1 MQVKLNAMFSK
12 LPVLYT
18 TADLP
23 CFVPKAA
30 CPRRLTMGIPK
41 PSLAVCK
48 HLRRVAAF
56 TGTRACFEI
65 GAIVIT
71 PHE

>member
-1 MQVKLNAMFSK
+1 MFSE

-30 CPRRLTMGIPK
+30 CPRRLNVGIPK

-48 HLRRVAAF
+48 HLRCVAAF
-56 TGTRACFEI
+56 TCTGPCFEV
-65 GAIVIT
+65 GAIVFT

>member
-1 MQVKLNAMFSK
+1 MFSE

-30 CPRRLTMGIPK
+30 YPRRLLMGIAK
-41 PSLAVCK
+41 PSLADCK
-48 HLRRVAAF
+48 RFRRVASF
-56 TGTRACFEI
+56 TCT
-65 GAIVIT
+65 
-71 PHE
+71 